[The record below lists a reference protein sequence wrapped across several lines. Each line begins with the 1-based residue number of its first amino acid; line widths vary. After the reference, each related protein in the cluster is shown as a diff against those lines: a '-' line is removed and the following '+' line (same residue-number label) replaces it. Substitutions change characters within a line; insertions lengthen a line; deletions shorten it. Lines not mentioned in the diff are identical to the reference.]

1 MSEFRLMFGG
11 EDCRCFIVSDLLK
24 LEEQYGAEVWARC
37 AERVGSLVDW
47 LKELNDD
54 KANIVET
61 NGKAV
66 GKHPEILKSILDG
79 EFSSD
84 AIVRC
89 LEEALARLNFSYVF
103 HRQTLTFVCP
113 SICVNGVLHC
123 KLVIEIKNLGLVC
136 HGYIENIDLGEGVGG
151 KEEATQLLNEIVAG
165 FGINVDLVH
174 WAPSRGAVSVEK
186 TADLSSVW
194 GQLSCEICECVAELP
209 LYLLYLWNGACRER
223 EKGVDSDD
231 VKYLAAKGFLD
242 KVRQYAFKI
251 FYEYVND
258 EKMLK
263 DVAIDFVNNL
273 KRHSEFLTD
282 AYLKRVVDG
291 AEMALHD
298 ELLLSGRD
306 FCHAIDMVI
315 LSYSVRM
322 PRPDFV
328 DKTEGYTHDAIIGAI
343 SPNLREMLRRMLQ
356 AVNEIL
362 GIEYSID
369 IFSEDDL
376 IGSDDSDQQ
385 FLPVNVKVKL
395 ADENQRFGIDEG
407 HKSMIVRSVQLFM
420 TNLTISEDGAKA
432 MSIVERILR
441 SRLQM
446 LLDRTNIYLSKV

>member
-1 MSEFRLMFGG
+1 MSEFRLMFDG
-11 EDCRCFIVSDLLK
+11 EDCRCFIVSDLLE
-24 LEEQYGAEVWARC
+24 LEEQHGAEVWARC
-37 AERVGSLVDW
+37 AERVGFLVDW

-54 KANIVET
+54 KANIVEA
-61 NGKAV
+61 NREVV
-66 GKHPEILKSILDG
+66 GKCPGILKSILDG
-79 EFSSD
+79 TFSYD

-89 LEEALARLNFSYVF
+89 LEAALTRLGFSYAF
-103 HRQTLTFVCP
+103 LRQKLTFVCP
-113 SICVNGVLHC
+113 SIDVNGVLHC
-123 KLVIEIKNLGLVC
+123 RLDIEIKNLSLVC
-136 HGYIENIDLGEGVGG
+136 RGYIDNIDLGEGVGG
-151 KEEATQLLNEIVAG
+151 KEEATQLLNEVVAG
-165 FGINVDLVH
+165 FGINIDLIH
-174 WAPSRGAVSVEK
+174 WAPDRGAVSVEK

-223 EKGVDSDD
+223 EKGVDSDY
-231 VKYLAAKGFLD
+231 VKDLAAKGFLD
-242 KVRQYAFKI
+242 KVRQYAFRI
-251 FYEYVND
+251 FDEYVND
-258 EKMLK
+258 EKILK
-263 DVAIDFVNNL
+263 VVAIDFVNNL

-315 LSYSVRM
+315 LSYSLRM
-322 PRPDFV
+322 PSPDIV
-328 DKTEGYTHDAIIGAI
+328 DKKEGYTHDAIIGAI
-343 SPNLREMLRRMLQ
+343 SPNLREILQRMLQ
-356 AVNEIL
+356 AATEIL
-362 GIEYSID
+362 GMEYRQD

-385 FLPVNVKVKL
+385 FLPVTVKVKL
-395 ADENQRFGIDEG
+395 ADKNHSSRIVGD
-407 HKSMIVRSVQLFM
+407 KSMIERSVQLFM

-432 MSIVERILR
+432 MEIVERILK